1 MLPSNEA
8 DMTEAGRHEAQ
19 RSVVV
24 AGQTALASHGTNVQL
39 FRAEVLAERQAQW
52 VGTVLLTPHA
62 SHRLFTLIAT
72 LACAAVLGLLFFA
85 DFTRSAR
92 VNGWLV
98 PQQGVIRVFA
108 PRPGV
113 VNGLRVTEGAQIRK
127 GDRLLTLSDE
137 LQSAA
142 LGATQAQI
150 MRRLDERRESL
161 LDERDKHK
169 RLLAQQQS
177 ALANRIAALDAEYA
191 QIGREI
197 DLLKARAAIAARSE
211 DLHRTQYEM
220 GFISEQRMQLVQAE
234 RLEQRARIAALERTR
249 LSMGRERMSVQAELK
264 DLPLKFQRDFAS
276 VERSISQLD
285 QERAEAEARREI
297 VVPAPMDGTVTAIQ
311 AVSGASADTTVPLL
325 SIVPSDARL
334 EAHLY
339 SPSRAVGFV
348 QPGQRVL
355 LRHQAYPYQKF
366 GHQEGV
372 VVSVSRSAV
381 SPAELPRQLAG
392 MTSLTGLAA
401 GGAAEPIYRITVSL
415 ASQAIS
421 ADGRQVALQPGMLLE
436 ADVALE
442 RRRLYEWVLDPLY
455 TVTGR
460 SPG

>member
-19 RSVVV
+19 RNVVV

-52 VGTVLLTPHA
+52 VGTVLLAPRA
-62 SHRLFTLIAT
+62 SHRLFTLLAV

-85 DFTRSAR
+85 DFTRTAR

-113 VNGLRVTEGAQIRK
+113 VNGLQVTEGAQIRK

-191 QIGREI
+191 QIGLEI
-197 DLLKARAAIAARSE
+197 GLLKARAAIAARSE

-220 GFISEQRMQLVQAE
+220 GFISEQRMQLAEAE

-249 LSMGRERMSVQAELK
+249 LSVGRERMSAQAELK

-276 VERSISQLD
+276 VERSVSQLD

-297 VVPAPMDGTVTAIQ
+297 VVPAPLDGTVTAIQ

-392 MTSLTGLAA
+392 MTSLTSLAA

-415 ASQAIS
+415 ASQTIS
-421 ADGRQVALQPGMLLE
+421 AGGRQVALQPGMLLE

-442 RRRLYEWVLDPLY
+442 QRRLYEWVLDPLY